1 LKSPNKIKY
10 NHIGLVKASG
20 EYQFLDNYQ
29 KESIVI
35 VQVEKNKDNLSP
47 ELWQYLGLRP
57 TTKLKLM
64 IVRHEL
70 LKAINEV
77 FGTDFKTIRIQ

>member
-1 LKSPNKIKY
+1 MKSPNKIKY

-20 EYQFLDNYQ
+20 EYPFLDNY
-29 KESIVI
+29 KEESTVI
-35 VQVEKNKDNLSP
+35 VQVKKDKDDLSP

-64 IVRHEL
+64 TVRYEL

-77 FGTDFKTIRIQ
+77 FGTDFKSIRIQ